1 MIRLSLLLGG
11 LAVLSASGSTL
22 GRFRAVSPA
31 WRVRLGFVA
40 LTGLLIATIALLSA
54 ILLPEVLTLRSVREI
69 WAVCI
74 AAFHAIWR
82 HPVDRLPSILAGL
95 ALTLVFGRFAWAMG
109 GTILATRRVRSTLG
123 KATGPLADGGVFVLD
138 VDHPEAFS
146 VGGRRGLV
154 VITRGLL
161 EALEEDERQAVA
173 LHEEGHLRSRH
184 HLILGLARAVARSM
198 APFPPALFTLDAM
211 EQAVEEAADEYAAAK
226 LGSRLTVA
234 SGLSKA
240 ALAKLPAPV
249 GCLSAGGGPDI
260 PARIRRLLE
269 PPSASRRVPIVCL
282 IGMVTPLAVVLST
295 QYVAG
300 LAAVAAV
307 CHLTG
312 IGAAMNCPPLP

>member
-1 MIRLSLLLGG
+1 MIRLSLLLGA

-22 GRFRAVSPA
+22 SRFRAVSPT

-54 ILLPEVLTLRSVREI
+54 ILLPEVLLLRSVGEI

-74 AAFHAIWR
+74 AAFQIIWR

-95 ALTLVFGRFAWAMG
+95 ALALVLGRFAWAMA

-123 KATGPLADGGVFVLD
+123 KATRRLADGNVFVLD
-138 VDHPEAFS
+138 ADHPEAFS
-146 VGGRRGLV
+146 VGGRRGLI
-154 VITRGLL
+154 VITGGLL
-161 EALEEDERQAVA
+161 DTLEEDERQAVA

-184 HLILGLARAVARSM
+184 HLLLGLARVMARAM
-198 APFPPALFTLDAM
+198 APFPPALFALDAM

-240 ALAKLPAPV
+240 ALAKLPAQV
-249 GCLSAGGGPDI
+249 GRLSVGGGPDI
-260 PARIRRLLE
+260 PARIRRLLD
-269 PPSASRRVPIVCL
+269 PQSAPARAPIVAL
-282 IGMVTPLAVVLST
+282 IGMVAPLAVVLAT

-300 LAAVAAV
+300 LAVVAAA

-312 IGAAMNCPPLP
+312 IGAAMSCPPVP